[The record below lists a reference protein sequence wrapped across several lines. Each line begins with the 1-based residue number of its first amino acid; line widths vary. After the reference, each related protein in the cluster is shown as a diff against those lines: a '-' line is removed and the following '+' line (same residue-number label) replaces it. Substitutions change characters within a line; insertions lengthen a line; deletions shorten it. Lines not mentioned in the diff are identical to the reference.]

1 MICCLYLSQWHIC
14 NSEVV
19 CMKHSDALYADAL
32 QICYVY
38 AYMLRIYHSARARCI
53 GLVAHFVCRAEEV
66 VELLA

>member
-1 MICCLYLSQWHIC
+1 
-14 NSEVV
+14 
-19 CMKHSDALYADAL
+19 MKHSDALYADAL